1 MPPPPT
7 GRSLNPNL
15 ILNWLPTL
23 VAAKG
28 FPKDASQASF
38 WFNVG
43 SVAGALI
50 CGRLVDRFGVRW
62 PITLAY
68 AGLIGVLVGL
78 AQAETLPLILLLSGI
93 AGLLLIGAQFALYGV
108 AASYYPTAMRGRGSG
123 AAIAWGR
130 LGSVAGPLAG
140 GYLLA
145 GGASAGSV
153 VLSLSPAAIV
163 AGIGVLLLSFIGTR
177 AGD

>member
-1 MPPPPT
+1 
-7 GRSLNPNL
+7 
-15 ILNWLPTL
+15 
-23 VAAKG
+23 V
-28 FPKDASQASF
+28 

-43 SVAGALI
+43 SIAGALI

-68 AGLIGVLVGL
+68 AGLIGVLVVL
-78 AQAETLPLILLLSGI
+78 AQAATLPIILLLSGA
-93 AGLLLIGAQFALYGV
+93 AGFLLIGAQFALYGA
-108 AASYYPTAMRGRGSG
+108 AASYYPTVMRGRGSG

-145 GGASAGSV
+145 GGASAGGV
-153 VLSLSPAAIV
+153 VLALAPAAILAGV
-163 AGIGVLLLSFIGTR
+163 AVFVLSFAGTP
-177 AGD
+177 AVD